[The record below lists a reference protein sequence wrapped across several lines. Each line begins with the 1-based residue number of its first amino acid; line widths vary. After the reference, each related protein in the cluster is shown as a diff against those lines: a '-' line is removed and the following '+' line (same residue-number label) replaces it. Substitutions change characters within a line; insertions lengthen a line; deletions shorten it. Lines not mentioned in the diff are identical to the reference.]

1 MSVKWKP
8 DGWETVNTGRSRIQR
23 RVKYPIAGVSISDL
37 EELANKSRD
46 ECQPIE
52 RKRRGKAIVEL
63 DKRRK
68 IYGLS
73 KSKTI

>member
-8 DGWETVNTGRSRIQR
+8 DGWETIVDGRSRIQK
-23 RVKYPIAGVSISDL
+23 RVKYPIAGVSTSDL

-63 DKRRK
+63 QKRGK
-68 IYGLS
+68 LYGLH
-73 KSKTI
+73 KSKTV